1 MRGSKLIQG
10 RILQYVTKAYIF
22 LFFSQKKELTQMEEC
37 ILFTIQQEQHSGR
50 TQGVKGKAQACV
62 CLPPFNLQSIYY

>member
-1 MRGSKLIQG
+1 
-10 RILQYVTKAYIF
+10 
-22 LFFSQKKELTQMEEC
+22 MEEC

-62 CLPPFNLQSIYY
+62 CVSLLLVFIISTIKI